1 MSENKII
8 DGKEISE
15 KIRKRIKSFG
25 SELIEKSGK
34 VPGLAV
40 VLVGDNPA
48 SRVYVRNKTEKTKE
62 VGFQSIEHKLNE
74 DVSEETQYIEL
85 DDNKDELKPL
95 QEDDIKEDF
104 ETSQK
109 VVEETKDKSEVEKKA
124 AYAQNRIN
132 KAVAQAKDFQR
143 RELMAIQYA
152 KQLQEENERLKTSKQ
167 TFEEDMFES
176 RKNETEAAIELAKQ
190 AHKQAV
196 EANDSDSI
204 ARATEALST
213 AIAEKKFIEASESRA
228 KIEKANA
235 PKEQTAPEIAQPAP
249 QVEEYNEPSP
259 KAQNWAEKNTWFG
272 SDRIATNVALS
283 IHEELAGEGFDL
295 NSDEYYNELDTRLK
309 NELPNR
315 FNNVEADQKPVQTV
329 ASPSRTTS
337 SGRKQSNRVELSPS
351 EQRLA
356 KRLGVSFKDYAIQKA
371 RLQKS

>member
-1 MSENKII
+1 MAEQEEYKLP
-8 DGKEISE
+8 EISE
-15 KIRKRIKSFG
+15 
-25 SELIEKSGK
+25 EQIEKAAMPVGK
-34 VPGLAV
+34 
-40 VLVGDNPA
+40 
-48 SRVYVRNKTEKTKE
+48 RV
-62 VGFQSIEHKLNE
+62 NE
-74 DVSEETQYIEL
+74 DVSEETQFIEL
-85 DDNKDELKPL
+85 EDNKDELKPL
-95 QEDDIKEDF
+95 QEDDITEDF

-143 RELMAIQYA
+143 RELMAVQYA

-176 RKNETEAAIELAKQ
+176 RKNETDAAIELAKQ

-204 ARATEALST
+204 SRATEALST
-213 AIAEKKFIEASESRA
+213 AIAEKKFIEASESRV
-228 KIEKANA
+228 KMEKANA
-235 PKEQTAPEIAQPAP
+235 PKEQTTPEAVQPAP
-249 QVEEYNEPSP
+249 QVEEYSEPSP
-259 KAQNWAEKNTWFG
+259 KAQGWAEKNAWFG

>member
-1 MSENKII
+1 MAEQEEYKLP
-8 DGKEISE
+8 EISE
-15 KIRKRIKSFG
+15 
-25 SELIEKSGK
+25 EQIEKAAMPVGK
-34 VPGLAV
+34 
-40 VLVGDNPA
+40 
-48 SRVYVRNKTEKTKE
+48 RV
-62 VGFQSIEHKLNE
+62 NE
-74 DVSEETQYIEL
+74 DVSEETQFIEL

-167 TFEEDMFES
+167 SFEEDMFES

-213 AIAEKKFIEASESRA
+213 AIAEKKFIEASESGA